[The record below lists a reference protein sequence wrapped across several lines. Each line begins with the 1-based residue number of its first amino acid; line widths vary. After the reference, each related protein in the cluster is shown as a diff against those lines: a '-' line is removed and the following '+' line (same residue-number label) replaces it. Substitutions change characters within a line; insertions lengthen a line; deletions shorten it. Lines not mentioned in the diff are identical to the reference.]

1 MHLIY
6 LPKVRIM
13 PRFGRDSEEM
23 SIEWL
28 QAWESDKAQYAET
41 RTSMPGISKMQTAYL
56 LKISLQPLS
65 LLF

>member
-1 MHLIY
+1 
-6 LPKVRIM
+6 
-13 PRFGRDSEEM
+13 M